1 MIDERS
7 FQVVEQDRVANTKRW
22 LMRPCSVGD
31 STLLCYVDRDRSML
45 SMVGTGSCTYRMYLE
60 DSTERS
66 NPKFLMAAKKI
77 TGKGT
82 SYYLVSIEPDPDDRG
97 SQAVLGKIRSNNVGS
112 RYFFMD
118 HGLPPEKTVSPSL
131 LRKV

>member
-1 MIDERS
+1 MIDES
-7 FQVVEQDRVANTKRW
+7 TFQVAEQDRLASTKRW
-22 LMRPCSVGD
+22 LMRPCSTEDG
-31 STLLCYVDRDRSML
+31 SLLCYVDRDRSML
-45 SMVGTGSCTYRMYLE
+45 SLMGTGSCTYRMYLE

-77 TGKGT
+77 TGKRT
-82 SYYLVSIEPDPDDRG
+82 SYYLVSIEPNPDDRG
-97 SQAVLGKIRSNNVGS
+97 SQMVLGKIRSNNVGS